1 MLTLIETLL
10 ALILLPT
17 AILASVFSLVI
28 LIGAALGAAN
38 VRIGRRR

>member
-10 ALILLPT
+10 ALILLPP
-17 AILASVFSLVI
+17 AILASLFALAIVI
-28 LIGAALGAAN
+28 SAALGGAN